1 MQSGIYEQ
9 LISKLISAKLN
20 RLDIKQYYIQQV
32 PIDKVEAS
40 LVLSRY
46 IAKIIQTA
54 LNLMPQENSVL
65 IIEGV
70 RQNWVPK
77 PIEVVA
83 HHFNFLENFVA
94 EEIGRCIITRHMVDE
109 MCEILEN

>member
-65 IIEGV
+65 MQIELV
-70 RQNWVPK
+70 NKIVILLRDELQDN
-77 PIEVVA
+77 
-83 HHFNFLENFVA
+83 
-94 EEIGRCIITRHMVDE
+94 EIGRAHV
-109 MCEILEN
+109 